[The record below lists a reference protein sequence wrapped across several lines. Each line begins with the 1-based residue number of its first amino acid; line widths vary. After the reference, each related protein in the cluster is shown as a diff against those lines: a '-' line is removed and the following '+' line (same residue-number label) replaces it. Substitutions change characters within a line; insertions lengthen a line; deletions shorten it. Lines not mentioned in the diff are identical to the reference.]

1 MGVALRLN
9 GVCVTFRA
17 RMARV
22 RVDASALARA
32 DTRAAEHGALER
44 FEPIDLA
51 FRLSFEHTAR
61 CDISSG
67 QSESPASQEP
77 PELEAPAAVTS
88 ANCAAI
94 RKLPAARTRSTS
106 LTLCG
111 YDPEVPMECDA
122 LHDNPGPEHQLRC
135 LRHPPDYAE
144 TANQGKIEHEK

>member
-9 GVCVTFRA
+9 GVCVTFCA

-61 CDISSG
+61 CDISSDP
-67 QSESPASQEP
+67 SESPASQEP
-77 PELEAPAAVTS
+77 PELEAPAIVAS
-88 ANCAAI
+88 ASYVAI
-94 RKLPAARTRSTS
+94 RKLLRSPDTIGFRYPPPIPPSGSHGTLRIARQSRARKPIS
-106 LTLCG
+106 LSSSSS
-111 YDPEVPMECDA
+111 
-122 LHDNPGPEHQLRC
+122 R
-135 LRHPPDYAE
+135 
-144 TANQGKIEHEK
+144 